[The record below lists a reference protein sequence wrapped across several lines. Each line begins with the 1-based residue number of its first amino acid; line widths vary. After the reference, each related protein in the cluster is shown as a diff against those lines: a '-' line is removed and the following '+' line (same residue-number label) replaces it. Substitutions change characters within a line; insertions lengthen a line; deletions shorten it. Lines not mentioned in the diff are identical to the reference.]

1 MIYVVRVYRPAAGR
15 YAPYVHESGHATERE
30 AVRAA
35 CARESDGAFRVVY
48 HRSKDRVCYRTG
60 GTGAAPCAAVAP
72 LAVAA
77 DRAAD
82 RS

>member
-1 MIYVVRVYRPAAGR
+1 MIYAVRVYAPANGR
-15 YAPYVHESGHATERE
+15 YSPYAHESSHRTERE

-60 GTGAAPCAAVAP
+60 GTGGALRATGTPINI
-72 LAVAA
+72 AA